1 MKVSLASLVAL
12 LALFFVHSCKDNSP
26 TKPKDPPL
34 EPKQTIGVTLVDTT
48 CTEVWLKLSFLDSTT
63 SKNFSLVRNNTT
75 IYSGSCLA
83 KDTII
88 IDFERV
94 PKTTY
99 NYRAR
104 LLKNQQTIDS
114 SNSIGVTTLDTTSHN
129 YTWTTELL
137 GEGYSLLRGV
147 TIVNDTLVYAVGQMF
162 KRDSTGRIK
171 IEKPY
176 CLAKWNGSSWTLKQ
190 LSYYNPDVIAGDPYG
205 YLPEGYSIIVFGTN
219 DIWIAAYSVFNW
231 DGVSSQVVR
240 SLSGIQ
246 LGSSVTKL
254 WGTSRNNIYGVG
266 PNGSIAHFDGTSWTK
281 MESGT
286 TVDLTDISG
295 SPDGKEVWACG
306 YETSDGSS
314 VILRLKNGVWEKI
327 WQLPYNPTIPFFD
340 YDYRIGL
347 WISSSQ
353 VISVGGGVYRHSLI
367 NHSFMRRDIL
377 NIQYFPRAGIAGS
390 AKNNIAIAGDLGMV
404 MHWNGVSW
412 NLFEN
417 LLWPSGEMNLEIA
430 MSDKLIIVVGVRD
443 LEFPYYKGI
452 VRIGRRQ

>member
-63 SKNFSLVRNNTT
+63 SKNFSLVRNGTT

-162 KRDSTGRIK
+162 KRDSTGRIE

-190 LSYYNPDVIAGDPYG
+190 LSYYNPDVITGDPYG

-240 SLSGIQ
+240 SLSSIQ

-314 VILRLKNGVWEKI
+314 VILRLKNGVWEKFGGNTVNS
-327 WQLPYNPTIPFFD
+327 LLYNVILGVWSCHTNSLYIAHDGSVSLFNTIIPNNII
-340 YDYRIGL
+340 IGTFQIGAL
-347 WISSSQ
+347 AIRGSSKNNVGVCGDGGFIRHWNGITWESIQMGEPIDNRLYSLALSQ
-353 VISVGGGVYRHSLI
+353 KLFISVGVR
-367 NHSFMRRDIL
+367 N
-377 NIQYFPRAGIAGS
+377 
-390 AKNNIAIAGDLGMV
+390 GD
-404 MHWNGVSW
+404 
-412 NLFEN
+412 
-417 LLWPSGEMNLEIA
+417 
-430 MSDKLIIVVGVRD
+430 
-443 LEFPYYKGI
+443 FPYRYGLVIMGKK
-452 VRIGRRQ
+452 